1 MAKRQT
7 LSAGELAQI
16 PPNMLNSLPAL
27 QPPAGVQPNFVN
39 PEDRGYISN
48 SVATVLLCL
57 MVSLF
62 ANRVYT
68 KLFIIRKMGW
78 DDLSCTIG
86 FLGSIAMYIIVLWST
101 VLGSVGKHQ
110 WDVRL
115 VEYLSG
121 NFITTSAIMGF
132 LAPLTLLF
140 IKLTFFLL
148 YFQVFRPFRWLRV
161 SVYIGATLTC
171 AFYGAAS
178 IAQLVFSVPRPGQTW
193 LEPALSGEFNKADV
207 LSVPLS
213 AVGLGIDIALLV
225 MPIAAVMRL
234 QLPTKRKI
242 GVLFIFMFGIL
253 ACVGSLLSLYYR
265 VVFIRSPDLTWNVMA
280 VELVTLVEMFSGISC
295 ACMPAFSKM
304 LHHHHPTLKRFRSVL
319 SSRFASLRPSKSG
332 DSTGRSGVSQSEGLS
347 HHPVAKPDQGLYSQL
362 EVELSSPQGASFQP
376 TYELG
381 QLQSVQTIIGKGR
394 RKGASDDKIHLTHEI
409 QQQQARMH

>member
-39 PEDRGYISN
+39 PEDRGYILN

-86 FLGSIAMYIIVLWST
+86 FLGSIAMYIIILWST

-121 NFITTSAIMGF
+121 NFVTVSFSNSCFGGSFDTAQTSAIIVF

-140 IKLTFFLL
+140 TKLTFFLL
-148 YFQVFRPFRWLRV
+148 YFQVFRPLRWLRV

-193 LEPALSGEFNKADV
+193 LEHALSGEFNKADV

-265 VVFIRSPDLTWNVMA
+265 VVSSRSPDLTWNIMA
-280 VELVTLVEMFSGISC
+280 VELVT
-295 ACMPAFSKM
+295 
-304 LHHHHPTLKRFRSVL
+304 
-319 SSRFASLRPSKSG
+319 
-332 DSTGRSGVSQSEGLS
+332 
-347 HHPVAKPDQGLYSQL
+347 
-362 EVELSSPQGASFQP
+362 
-376 TYELG
+376 
-381 QLQSVQTIIGKGR
+381 
-394 RKGASDDKIHLTHEI
+394 
-409 QQQQARMH
+409 